1 MLYKEYVTPLL
12 KLNFVGKAYGQFCL
26 FFRHKSI
33 WNGIQALTVDGR
45 SSPSVV
51 IANGI
56 GVYLG
61 TTAQRN
67 VCCPRAVSL

>member
-1 MLYKEYVTPLL
+1 M
-12 KLNFVGKAYGQFCL
+12 
-26 FFRHKSI
+26 

-51 IANGI
+51 SANGI
-56 GVYLG
+56 GAYLG